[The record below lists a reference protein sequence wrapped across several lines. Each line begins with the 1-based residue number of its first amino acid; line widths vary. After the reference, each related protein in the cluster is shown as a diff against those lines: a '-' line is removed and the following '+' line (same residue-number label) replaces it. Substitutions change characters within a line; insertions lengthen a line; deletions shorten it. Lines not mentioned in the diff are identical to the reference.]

1 MPRAGLTPAVV
12 VAEASAVADESG
24 LHQLTLASVAQRL
37 GVALPSLYKHVRGLD
52 DLQRQMAALAL
63 RELCDAVTKATVGK
77 SRGDALRALAGAYWD
92 YAHRHPGRYAATLRA
107 PRADDADDA
116 DAAAAAR
123 DLLDV
128 VYAVLQGYGIT
139 GDDAV
144 DATRTLRAV
153 LHGYVALEA
162 AGGFGMPNDVR
173 HSFDRALD
181 ALDVTL
187 GTWQ

>member
-1 MPRAGLTPAVV
+1 MPRAGLSPAAV

-24 LHQLTLASVAQRL
+24 FHQLTLASVAQRL

-77 SRGDALRALAGAYWD
+77 SRGDALRAMAGAYWD
-92 YAHRHPGRYAATLRA
+92 YAHRNPGRYAATLRA
-107 PRADDADDA
+107 PSTDDA
-116 DAAAAAR
+116 DAVGAAS

-173 HSFDRALD
+173 ESFDRAIEALD
-181 ALDVTL
+181 AMFIA
-187 GTWQ
+187 WR

>member
-1 MPRAGLTPAVV
+1 VPRAGLTPAAV
-12 VAEASAVADESG
+12 VAEAAVVADETG
-24 LHQLTLASVAQRL
+24 FHQLTLASVAQRL

-63 RELCDAVTKATVGK
+63 RELCAAITKATVGK
-77 SRGDALRALAGAYWD
+77 SRGDALRALADAYWD
-92 YAHRHPGRYAATLRA
+92 YAHRHPGRYSATLRA
-107 PRADDADDA
+107 PSAADT

-128 VYAVLQGYGIT
+128 VFAVLQGYGIT

-144 DATRTLRAV
+144 DVTRTLRAL
-153 LHGYVALEA
+153 LHGYVSLEA
-162 AGGFGMPNDVR
+162 AGGFGMPHDVR
-173 HSFDRALD
+173 NSLDRAVE

-187 GTWQ
+187 GEWR

>member
-1 MPRAGLTPAVV
+1 MPRAGLNPAAV

-24 LHQLTLASVAQRL
+24 FHQLTLASVAQRL

-63 RELCDAVTKATVGK
+63 RELCDAVTRATVGK
-77 SRGDALRALAGAYWD
+77 SRGDALRAMAGAYRD

-107 PRADDADDA
+107 PSTDDDDAV
-116 DAAAAAR
+116 AAAG

-173 HSFDRALD
+173 KSFDRAVEALD
-181 ALDVTL
+181 AMLIA
-187 GTWQ
+187 WR

>member
-1 MPRAGLTPAVV
+1 M
-12 VAEASAVADESG
+12 AEASAVADESG
-24 LHQLTLASVAQRL
+24 YHRLTLASVAQRL

-63 RELCDAVTKATVGK
+63 RELGDAVMKATVGK
-77 SRGDALRALAGAYWD
+77 SRGDALRALADAYWE
-92 YAHRHPGRYAATLRA
+92 YAHRHPGRYAATLR
-107 PRADDADDA
+107 PPSADDAA
-116 DAAAAAR
+116 SVAAAR

-144 DATRTLRAV
+144 DATRTLRAF

-173 HSFDRALD
+173 HSFDRAVD
-181 ALDVTL
+181 ALDTML
-187 GTWQ
+187 SAWR